1 MALPSKCVQILAPF
15 HHLNSIFPL
24 FRCFVKPKLTY
35 GKRRTG
41 RFPPIIN
48 EWGRAWVVP
57 GQLRAVLR
65 QSMVNQRGNIFL

>member
-1 MALPSKCVQILAPF
+1 MERGELGDSHP
-15 HHLNSIFPL
+15 IF
-24 FRCFVKPKLTY
+24 
-35 GKRRTG
+35 
-41 RFPPIIN
+41 N